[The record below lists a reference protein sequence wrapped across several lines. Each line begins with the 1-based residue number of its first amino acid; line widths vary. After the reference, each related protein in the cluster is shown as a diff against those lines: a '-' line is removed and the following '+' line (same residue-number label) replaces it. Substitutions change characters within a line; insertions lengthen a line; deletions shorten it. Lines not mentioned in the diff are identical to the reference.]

1 MYLQRARSSGGGG
14 GGVPLSVELPH
25 HEYKVVA
32 PSNQSKSPDW
42 AAGENIAAHCTLL
55 SKQGRRRREKTFTEK
70 EGTRTTRV
78 TPPPLLPSPPLSIYL
93 NFGGLCRGPAGP
105 SFTPRVLLVHTQ
117 KNSTLDEERP
127 AEAAS
132 NRPSPRGVG
141 RHMRTKRVKKIIP
154 KQQDKFSPVE
164 ARSSEKHSRT

>member
-1 MYLQRARSSGGGG
+1 MYLQRPR
-14 GGVPLSVELPH
+14 GGVPLREELPH

-42 AAGENIAAHCTLL
+42 AAGETSQHTAHCCPNKVGGGGRKH
-55 SKQGRRRREKTFTEK
+55 SRRRK
-70 EGTRTTRV
+70 EPG
-78 TPPPLLPSPPLSIYL
+78 PPGLPPILPPPPLSIYL

-132 NRPSPRGVG
+132 NRPSPSGTCTRN
-141 RHMRTKRVKKIIP
+141 
-154 KQQDKFSPVE
+154 
-164 ARSSEKHSRT
+164 A